1 MGLSLEKIT
10 TFIAYWLAV
19 ALAWFGAMSPEKV
32 ALYVGSLCAIFT
44 ALTNY
49 WFKRKTWRYLQSL
62 GLDKKSIRELNH

>member
-19 ALAWFGAMSPEKV
+19 GLAYFGAMSPEKL

-44 ALTNY
+44 AAVNFWY
-49 WFKRKTWRYLQSL
+49 QRKTWRYLQSL

>member
-10 TFIAYWLAV
+10 TVIAYWLEV
-19 ALAWFGAMSPEKV
+19 ALAWFGSKKKKKV

>member
-1 MGLSLEKIT
+1 
-10 TFIAYWLAV
+10 
-19 ALAWFGAMSPEKV
+19 MSPEKM
-32 ALYVGSLCAIFT
+32 ALYVGGVCAIFT

>member
-32 ALYVGSLCAIFT
+32 ALYVGSVCAIFT

-49 WFKRKTWRYLQSL
+49 WFKRKTYLYLTSL
-62 GLDKKSIRELNH
+62 GLDKGAIREINR

>member
-1 MGLSLEKIT
+1 MEKIT
-10 TFIAYWLAV
+10 TFVAYWLAV
-19 ALAWFGAMSPEKV
+19 GVAYFGAMSPEKL
-32 ALYVGSLCAIFT
+32 ALYVGGGCAIFT